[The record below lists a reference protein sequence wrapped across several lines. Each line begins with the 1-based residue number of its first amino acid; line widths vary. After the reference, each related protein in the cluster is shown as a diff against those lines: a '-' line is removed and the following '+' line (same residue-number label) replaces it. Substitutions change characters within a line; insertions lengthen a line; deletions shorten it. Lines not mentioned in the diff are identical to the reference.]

1 MNTEIKKNLLE
12 VKKTKINNMKFYG
25 CNLHY
30 AKTLRVKWIT
40 EDIRLIKLIND
51 LLGWRRKTNA
61 SKKTIEELKIQIKIQ
76 YRINRVF

>member
-51 LLGWRRKTNA
+51 LLG
-61 SKKTIEELKIQIKIQ
+61 
-76 YRINRVF
+76 